1 MMLSLIIEVTEK
13 EAELLYLVMERATDQ
28 ADFRESWKSDDLKR
42 LEAKV
47 KASVVLAQQK
57 EGK

>member
-1 MMLSLIIEVTEK
+1 
-13 EAELLYLVMERATDQ
+13 LYLVMERATDQ